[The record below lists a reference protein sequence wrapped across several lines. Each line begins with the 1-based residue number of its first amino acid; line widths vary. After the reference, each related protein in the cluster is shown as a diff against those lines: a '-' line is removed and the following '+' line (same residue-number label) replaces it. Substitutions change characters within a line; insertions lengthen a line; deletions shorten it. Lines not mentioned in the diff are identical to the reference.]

1 MDTPTWLNQLPE
13 HSIFE
18 LNEREYNEWLHGTS
32 EDSDTQKDT
41 KNSKSDAAPAPVN
54 NSTKAKAPD
63 HSLQDLSREHGYAVH
78 GLACMIVFEQELF
91 VAVGRQVRH
100 ASLTDLK
107 KNVDGFS
114 PEKAF
119 EFLEKK
125 HHQVLEIESVD
136 FDIRKL
142 VLNQDGR
149 LMAIV
154 GDEKI
159 VIAELPKKYP
169 TDTKPLFCKSFV
181 VGAYYHINKGPSKVV
196 KVLWH
201 PLSNGYTHLVVMTQ
215 DAVLRMYNLA
225 NNMDEPEEVYNF
237 RDHSSN
243 TYSYDDDEAASFCF
257 GTRSS
262 EWGLMT
268 VYALMQNG
276 DIYSMTPVLPKNSLL
291 PATVLEGLNSRLEV
305 YQRAASGLAATRE
318 DQLRAKWV
326 GALLDSAEASDGT
339 NECYLVRRPPFK
351 HDDVARKGPYLLQ
364 PAPAELDD
372 DDNRACDILSIEAG
386 LADLIAVAHSSG
398 KVDIFVSLEQPE
410 GDWTS
415 SLYNLSE
422 TDDGDDLPSLF
433 AYESIDLGLLAI
445 FGSAKLAPKKFGYGL
460 QENRL
465 TIANHPMLV
474 ADEVCDDTIYVYHA
488 TGAHRILFQPWIENL
503 KEALMAASEQ
513 RQAGAAS
520 PLLQFFSV
528 KTQSKVS
535 TLVNTRP
542 TPSSAPAPIIG
553 LSVVSAIYLGYSL
566 LILTSSLQ
574 LVSLPMEPRSVMIK
588 SLADLRISNQPLKG
602 PAAGTNSYENSLSE
616 PGYDSLAG
624 LTELVGGSL
633 LPRLALPPG
642 ATKEVEVTEENLKF
656 MAKMIQTA
664 RESVRVLSQACDVT
678 KHRVNTQEAEYERQT
693 ETLKKCANSMTGEMV
708 ARINNQVARQD
719 QQLARQRQLMQRA
732 DDILQKLVERPRE
745 QGLSSA
751 EKEWVRTVY
760 RNEKLVK
767 GFDERRHKVD
777 TQYRI
782 LVKRLESL
790 QQTQREMA
798 QGFGSSHPKRR
809 YGSSQIETVE
819 TALRAEFELME
830 TTVKMMDDLKT
841 RLESL
846 NVSDPLVGQ

>member
-1 MDTPTWLNQLPE
+1 MDAPTWLNQLPE

-18 LNEREYNEWLHGTS
+18 LNEREYNEWLHGTND
-32 EDSDTQKDT
+32 DSKKDVKDS
-41 KNSKSDAAPAPVN
+41 KNNATPSPFSSSSA
-54 NSTKAKAPD
+54 KANAPD

-78 GLACMIVFEQELF
+78 GLACMAVFEQELF

-107 KNVDGFS
+107 KAVDGFS
-114 PEKAF
+114 ADKAF
-119 EFLEKK
+119 EYLEKK
-125 HHQVLEIESVD
+125 RHRVLEIESID

-149 LMAIV
+149 LMAVV

-159 VIAELPKKYP
+159 VIVELPKKYP
-169 TDTKPLFCKSFV
+169 TDIKPLVCKSYI

-201 PLSNGYTHLVVMTQ
+201 PLSNGYTHLLVMTQ

-225 NNMDEPEEVYNF
+225 NNMDEPEGVYNF

-257 GTRSS
+257 GTKSS

-291 PATVLEGLNSRLEV
+291 PATVLGGLNSRLEA
-305 YQRAASGLAATRE
+305 YQRAASGLAASHE

-326 GALLDSAEASDGT
+326 EALLDSAEASDET
-339 NECYLVRRPPFK
+339 NETYLVRRPTFK
-351 HDDVARKGPYLLQ
+351 HGEAARKGPYLLQ
-364 PAPAELDD
+364 PAPKELDD
-372 DDNRACDILSIEAG
+372 DDNRACDILSVEAG
-386 LADLIAVAHSSG
+386 LADLIGVAHSCG

-415 SLYNLSE
+415 NTYHLSE
-422 TDDGDDLPSLF
+422 ADDDDLPSLF
-433 AYESIDLGLLAI
+433 AYESIDLGLLSI
-445 FGSAKLAPKKFGYGL
+445 FGSAKLTPKKFGYGL
-460 QENRL
+460 EENRL

-488 TGAHRILFQPWIENL
+488 TGAHRILFQPWFENL
-503 KEALMAASEQ
+503 KKALVAVSEQ
-513 RQAGAAS
+513 RQVGAVS
-520 PLLQFFSV
+520 PLSQFFNA
-528 KTQSKVS
+528 KAQSKVS

-542 TPSSAPAPIIG
+542 TASSVPAPIIG
-553 LSVVSAIYLGYSL
+553 LSVVSAVYLGYSL

-574 LVSLPMEPRSVMIK
+574 LVSLPMEPRSAKIK
-588 SLADLRISNQPLKG
+588 SLADLRISNQPPK
-602 PAAGTNSYENSLSE
+602 ASTTSTYSYENSLSE
-616 PGYDSLAG
+616 PGYDTLAG
-624 LTELVGGSL
+624 LTELMGGSL

-678 KHRVNTQEAEYERQT
+678 KHRLSAQEAEYERQT
-693 ETLKKCANSMTGEMV
+693 EALKKCANSMTGEMV
-708 ARINNQVARQD
+708 ERINKQVARQD
-719 QQLARQRQLMQRA
+719 QQLARQKQLMQRA

-760 RNEKLVK
+760 RNEKLAK
-767 GFDERRHKVD
+767 GFDERRHKVE

-790 QQTQREMA
+790 QQTQRDMA
-798 QGFGSSHPKRR
+798 QGFSGNYPKKR

-830 TTVKMMDDLKT
+830 TTVKMMNDLKV

-846 NVSDPLVGQ
+846 DASDPMIAQ